1 MYSKVYEAIYE
12 YLKSIIKNIDTD
24 LNTTINIEVANY
36 DDIVGLLIEKVGS
49 EKIVN
54 TYINGDKRLLFK
66 LSIKSFQNYSPDD
79 NEQQIK
85 LVQFLDNVCSEIKKE
100 FDNGNR
106 PIIDGF
112 IVEDFN
118 QLNTS
123 SKLESTK
130 DRTVCYVDIEFEY
143 LEKFIF

>member
-1 MYSKVYEAIYE
+1 MYSKVYEAIYK
-12 YLKSIIKNIDTD
+12 YLKSIVKNIDTELD
-24 LNTTINIEVANY
+24 TTINIEVATY

-49 EKIVN
+49 EKVVN
-54 TYINGDKRLLFK
+54 TYIDGTKRLLFK
-66 LSIKSFQNYSPDD
+66 LSIKSFQNYIPND
-79 NEQQIK
+79 NEQQIQ

-112 IVEDFN
+112 IVEDFR

-123 SKLESTK
+123 NKLEYTEN
-130 DRTVCYVDIEFEY
+130 RTVCYVDIEFEY
-143 LEKFIF
+143 LEKFTF